1 MDITGC
7 IVTADALHG
16 QEDTA
21 KQIIERGG
29 QYVLRVKDN
38 QGNLSQSLAEL
49 FDYAEETGFVDCDH
63 HHSVDKGHGR
73 LEIRECWTISD
84 VDYLRYLPDRAQ
96 WQGLNTI
103 AILPRAVTGASR
115 IIGC

>member
-1 MDITGC
+1 MIELPSRK
-7 IVTADALHG
+7 IVCGASL
-16 QEDTA
+16 QCP
-21 KQIIERGG
+21 IYR
-29 QYVLRVKDN
+29 YN

-63 HHSVDKGHGR
+63 HHSIDKGHGR
-73 LEIRECWTISD
+73 LEIRECWTTSD

-96 WQGLNTI
+96 WQGLNTP

-115 IIGC
+115 IIVC